1 MIIIIGLVVLIAAVI
16 IGVAGVAANMGEV
29 STSTNDFAMF
39 DYHFTADAGQL
50 FGYGAAVGAI
60 GMLGLSLL
68 LAGVWR
74 SSRRGMATRRELRKT
89 RKEVAAVRRN
99 APPDATPPPPAA
111 PPASRPASPP
121 PSGKPAWSWN
131 RFMRQPSGD
140 APVETVR
147 K

>member
-1 MIIIIGLVVLIAAVI
+1 MIVLIGLVVLIAAVI

-68 LAGVWR
+68 LAGFWR
-74 SSRRGMATRRELRKT
+74 SSRRGMATRRELRHT
-89 RKEVAAVRRN
+89 RKEVAAVRRDT
-99 APPDATPPPPAA
+99 PPAATPPAKA
-111 PPASRPASPP
+111 PPASRPAGS
-121 PSGKPAWSWN
+121 PSGEKSVWSWN
-131 RFMRQPSGD
+131 RFMRQPSGV
-140 APVETVR
+140 APVEKVR

>member
-1 MIIIIGLVVLIAAVI
+1 MIILIGLIVLIAAVI

-68 LAGVWR
+68 LTGVWR
-74 SSRRGMATRRELRKT
+74 SSRRGVATRRELRQS
-89 RKEVAAVRRN
+89 RKEVAAVRRS
-99 APPDATPPPPAA
+99 TPPVTPS

-121 PSGKPAWSWN
+121 PSGKSVWSWN

-140 APVETVR
+140 TPVETVR